1 MIVSRQKSREE
12 LLAFLEGVSSLFL
25 VGCSACATV
34 CKSGGEEEV
43 YRMEEWLTSLG
54 KQVTGSVVIDSPCNV
69 NRTARDLRDRR
80 AQVEE
85 ADAVMV
91 LACGAGVHSVV
102 LKSGKRVIGALDTL
116 FLGNTMR
123 NGQFGEK
130 CSLCGNC
137 LLNETGGICPVTLC
151 PKGILNGPC
160 GGMKDG
166 RCETDP
172 ELDCAW
178 HLIYESLKKQGRQE
192 VFTRTVPPK
201 DWRKKQ
207 PPGGLKVR

>member
-1 MIVSRQKSREE
+1 MIVSKQKDREE
-12 LLAFLEGVSSLFL
+12 LLSLLEGISKLFL

-43 YRMEEWLTSLG
+43 FHMEEWLSAEG
-54 KQVTGSVVIDSPCNV
+54 RKVTGSVVIDSPCNV
-69 NRTARDLRDRR
+69 NRTARDLRDHR

-85 ADAVMV
+85 AEAIMV
-91 LACGAGVHSVV
+91 LACGAGVHSVA

-116 FLGNTMR
+116 FLGNTLR
-123 NGQFGEK
+123 HGQFAEK

-151 PKGILNGPC
+151 PKGLLNGPC

-166 RCETDP
+166 KCETNR

-178 HLIYESLKKQGRQE
+178 HLIYENLKEQGRQDI
-192 VFTRTVPPK
+192 FTRTVPPK

-207 PPGGLKVR
+207 PPGELKVI